1 MIRSKRGA
9 VLVVV
14 LVVIAALSLSA
25 LGYAEWMLT
34 EREAVDLAGR
44 QIQARALAESGIEL
58 ARLFLSSDRETQEEL
73 GGWYDNSTY
82 FRGVLVLDGEDDR
95 GRGRFTMPVLDA
107 ETGNVRFGLENE
119 SGKLNLNAL
128 VSWDKASENAG
139 RQLLM
144 SLPDMTEE
152 IADAILDWLDSDDET
167 REYGAEADYYRGLN
181 PSYVPRNG
189 PLPTLDELLL
199 VRGVTPQLLFGA
211 IAERIGITAPSE
223 AESTGGDTATGGG
236 WASYLTLHSREGNLN
251 SEGTAKINLNQ
262 DDMETL
268 YEELCEV
275 VDETWAKYIVAY
287 RQQSSAYQAKENDQA
302 KVETSPS
309 GDLDL
314 TKKGSLK
321 INSILDLVDQR
332 VRVTYK
338 DQTSEVILESPFAN
352 DKEKMRDYLPELLEA
367 VTTSTQST
375 LGRINLYYAPKA
387 LLAAIPEMTDEI
399 AEQLVAERATV
410 LASGESYSRYEVWPL
425 VEGIVTLDKMKALL
439 PYVTAGGAVY
449 RCQVVGFFDRDG
461 PSARVEAVLDA
472 TQSPPAVL
480 FWRDLSRLGA
490 SYSLETLGSA
500 ATE

>member
-1 MIRSKRGA
+1 MIRSDRGV

-34 EREAVDLAGR
+34 ERQAVDLAGR

-58 ARLFLSSDRETQEEL
+58 ARLFLSSDCETLEEL
-73 GGWYDNSTY
+73 GGWHDNSTY

-95 GRGRFTMPVLDA
+95 TRGRFTMPVLDA
-107 ETGNVRFGLENE
+107 GTGDVRFGLENE

-128 VSWDKASENAG
+128 AAWDKASENAG

-167 REYGAEADYYRGLN
+167 REYGAEADYYSGLN

-211 IAERIGITAPSE
+211 NLQRIGVTASSE
-223 AESTGGDTATGGG
+223 AESTGSDTATGGG
-236 WASYLTLHSREGNLN
+236 WASYLTLYSREGNLN
-251 SEGTAKINLNQ
+251 SEGSAKINLNQ

-275 VDETWAKYIVAY
+275 VDEAWAKYIVAY
-287 RQQSSAYQAKENDQA
+287 RQQASAYESKEDDQA
-302 KVETSPS
+302 KVETTPS

-314 TKKGSLK
+314 TKEGSLT
-321 INSILDLVDQR
+321 IDSILDLVDQR

-352 DKEKMRDYLPELLEA
+352 DKEKMRTYLPELLDA
-367 VTTSTQST
+367 VATSTQST
-375 LGRINLYYAPKA
+375 SGRINLYYAPKG
-387 LLAAIPEMTDEI
+387 LLAAIPEMTTEI
-399 AEQLVAERATV
+399 AEQLVAERTTV
-410 LASGESYSRYEVWPL
+410 LTGGESYSRYEVWPL
-425 VEGIVTLDKMKALL
+425 VEGVVTLDQMKTLL

-449 RCQVVGFFDRDG
+449 RCHVVGFFDMDG
-461 PSARVEAVLDA
+461 PRARIEAVLDA

-480 FWRDLSRLGA
+480 FWRDLSRLGCG
-490 SYSLETLGSA
+490 YSLETLGSE